1 MKFVGLLVFSNLF
14 KYALF
19 QQSGIYLPVAADS
32 AWWIAHL
39 YIQSFLHQINKQ
51 EENYLLLRPDAW
63 IQLQTLSKHMLFW
76 FDVNL

>member
-51 EENYLLLRPDAW
+51 EENYLSFTQARCLDTTTDF
-63 IQLQTLSKHMLFW
+63 IQTRY
-76 FDVNL
+76 FDLM